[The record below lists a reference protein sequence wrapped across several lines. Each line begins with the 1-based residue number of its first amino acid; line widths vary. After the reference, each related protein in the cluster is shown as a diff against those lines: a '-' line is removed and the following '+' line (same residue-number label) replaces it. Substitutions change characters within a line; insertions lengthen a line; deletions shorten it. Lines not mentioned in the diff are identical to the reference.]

1 MDNFNKSLIV
11 KKGMKGEII
20 SKFYIKYIKC
30 ENVQNI
36 NNDYR
41 YDFLTNKS
49 TYEIKTDYQYKVYKS
64 LFIEFESKSR
74 KSGIFTTQA
83 INYIFICPL
92 EMNEYFLVEVSTEK
106 IKEIIKNNVLKIK
119 YAACFDYNDEKTSYI
134 NKGYIL
140 PFELLN
146 DCTTFINFNKF
157 HEKYENLLNYLE
169 KKI

>member
-1 MDNFNKSLIV
+1 MDNFNNSLIV
-11 KKGMKGEII
+11 KRGRRGEII
-20 SKFYIKYIKC
+20 SKFYIKNIKC
-30 ENVQNI
+30 EQVQKI
-36 NNDYR
+36 NTDYR
-41 YDFLTNKS
+41 YDFLTNIS

-74 KSGIFTTQA
+74 KSGIHTSEA

-92 EMNEYFLVEVSTEK
+92 DFNDYLLIEVPTNT

-119 YAACFDYNDEKTSYI
+119 YAPYFTYNDEKTNYI

-140 PFELLN
+140 PIELLK
-146 DCTTFINFNKF
+146 DCSTIINFNES
-157 HEKYENLLNYLE
+157 HEKYENLINYLE